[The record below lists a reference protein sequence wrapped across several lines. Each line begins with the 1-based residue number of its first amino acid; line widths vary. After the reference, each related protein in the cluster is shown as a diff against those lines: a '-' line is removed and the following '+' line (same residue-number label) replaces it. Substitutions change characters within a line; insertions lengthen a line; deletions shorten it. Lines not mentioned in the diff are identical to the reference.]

1 MTREQ
6 VQWEPAT
13 AGDLAVGDTIRIDH
27 RWFDHP
33 FERRLFRIGS
43 EKEIATIR
51 DTGLTRVWVDRSPPA
66 QADDAQA
73 ASAEAGALAAPAA
86 EPDPE
91 QVAAQEAARIAE
103 QREALAAAEARDHVT
118 RERAQQVFT
127 MLCAGLQD
135 SAEAVAGL
143 VDYLTALLN
152 NSTSPLALMAPAAP
166 RRSNTRLALL
176 GSDAVWLAGTI
187 GKRMELPRDEL
198 RVLTFAAATH
208 ALGLTRMPPNLPEQP
223 GVVLRGTPLANYP
236 NYSAMI
242 LEQCGGFSEEVI
254 CVVREHRERPDGTGL
269 PKGLRDNQIHP
280 HALIIGAAREL
291 QVRCA
296 DSEVSPA
303 AVLATIYKSLRDI
316 YGATIV
322 NHLAAAVLLIP
333 AGSYVQLS
341 DGSVARVA
349 RINEAARLS
358 PVIEC
363 FGQNGAVHAPQVID
377 LSQREGL
384 CIVRALDTSRLPP
397 RMFDTVRNS
406 GPDSRPPAPEAEQ
419 QPG

>member
-13 AGDLAVGDTIRIDH
+13 AGELAVGDTIRIDH

-66 QADDAQA
+66 QADVVQA
-73 ASAEAGALAAPAA
+73 ASAEAGAPAPPV
-86 EPDPE
+86 PDPE
-91 QVAAQEAARIAE
+91 EVAAQEAARIAG
-103 QREALAAAEARDHVT
+103 QREALAAAEARDRVT
-118 RERAQQVFT
+118 RERALQVFT
-127 MLCAGLQD
+127 MLGAGLQD

-143 VDYLTALLN
+143 VDYLTAILN

-187 GKRMELPRDEL
+187 GKRMGLTRAEL
-198 RVLTFAAATH
+198 RTLTFAAATH
-208 ALGLTRMPPNLPEQP
+208 ALGLTRLPPNLPDESDIA
-223 GVVLRGTPLANYP
+223 LRGTPLANYP
-236 NYSAMI
+236 HYSAMI
-242 LEQCGGFSEEVI
+242 LEQCGGFAEEVCRI
-254 CVVREHRERPDGTGL
+254 VREHRERPDGKGL
-269 PKGLRDNQIHP
+269 PAGLPQEKIHP
-280 HALIIGAAREL
+280 HALIVGAVREL

-303 AVLATIYKSLRDI
+303 VVLASIYKSLRDI
-316 YGATIV
+316 YGTTIV

-358 PVIEC
+358 PVVEC

-397 RMFDTVRNS
+397 RMFDTVRNY
-406 GPDSRPPAPEAEQ
+406 GPDSRPPAPETEQ